1 VESQRQGVRAVALGC
16 FLLAAAVLSAQSLI
30 GTWISPEPILMN
42 LKFSLTFS
50 EEEYLI
56 DCTLGQTI
64 GTWRQVANKIY
75 FTPTSVG
82 INSGDIGKSDTWDY
96 SFTDSDSFNMS
107 SGAISVRMT
116 RKK

>member
-1 VESQRQGVRAVALGC
+1 VESQRQGVRATVLGC
-16 FLLAAAVLSAQSLI
+16 FLLVAAGLTAQSLI
-30 GTWISPEPILMN
+30 GTWISPEPILLN

-64 GTWRQVANKIY
+64 GTWRQTPDKIY
-75 FTPTSVG
+75 FTPTKVG

-96 SFTDSDSFNMS
+96 SFTDADSFNMS

>member
-1 VESQRQGVRAVALGC
+1 MRTIIVGC
-16 FLLAAAVLSAQSLI
+16 FLLVAAGLAAQTLV
-30 GTWISPEPILMN
+30 GTWVSPEPILVN

-50 EEEYLI
+50 EGDYLI

-64 GTWRQVANKIY
+64 GTYYRTTDKIY
-75 FTPTSVG
+75 FTPTKVG

-96 SFTDSDSFNMS
+96 HFTDADTFNLS
-107 SGAISVRMT
+107 SGAIAVRLT